1 MSAPPQLKRAR
12 DDTRPPGDDM
22 PAAALPLDA
31 HEGVPAIGVTGE
43 HLTQAAVLVRSPLAG
58 TILRV
63 ALPAVASA
71 LLMTLFTSVDA
82 YWIGT
87 RLGPV
92 GLAAVSTSVFWVWM
106 LVAAAEMVAVG
117 LTAVAAR
124 RHGQNRP
131 LEAGQAVGD
140 ALLFALALGTGVAI
154 TGLLTLDWLF
164 AVMNMPPDVTALGK
178 RYLAVYLAGCPL
190 IFGFFAIDAAFRAA
204 GDMRTP
210 FILLAVSVAAALV
223 LDPVLILGL
232 GPAPT
237 LGIAGAAI
245 ATILTRGSVFIVGLA
260 LLARRSMISVGRLS
274 GRAIPTIA
282 RIGLPTALTG
292 IIFSTIYVLL
302 TRTTTQ
308 FGTPALAALG
318 IGHRVESL
326 AYMVGVGFGA
336 AAAAIVGQNL
346 GAAQPARAA
355 RTGWITTGFASV
367 VGVVAAV
374 FEIAFAEEV
383 ASLFTDDPAVIAVSA
398 SYLRICALSQAFVGA
413 ELVLEGA
420 LGGAGHTLPPML
432 TSATLTAA
440 RIPLAAWA
448 AMRWGIDGIWWVIC
462 LTATARGVAMMV
474 LWRLGRWKRKSL

>member
-1 MSAPPQLKRAR
+1 
-12 DDTRPPGDDM
+12 M

-43 HLTQAAVLVRSPLAG
+43 FVAQAALVHSPLSR
-58 TILRV
+58 TIVRV
-63 ALPAVASA
+63 ALPSVASA

-82 YWIGT
+82 FWVGT
-87 RLGPV
+87 RLGPT
-92 GLAAVSTSVFWVWM
+92 GLAAVSTSVFWIWM
-106 LVAAAEMVAVG
+106 LIALAEMVAVG

-124 RHGQNRP
+124 RHGQRRP
-131 LEAGQAVGD
+131 TEAARAVGA
-140 ALLFALALGTGVAI
+140 ALLFSLTLGIAVAI
-154 TGLLTLDWLF
+154 VGLLMLDWLF
-164 AVMNMPPDVTALGK
+164 AVMHTPADVSALGR
-178 RYLAVYLAGCPL
+178 RYLTAYLAGCPL
-190 IFGFFAIDAAFRAA
+190 IFGYFAIDAAFRAS
-204 GDMRTP
+204 GDTRTP
-210 FILLAVSVAAALV
+210 FLLLAVSVVAALV

-232 GPAPT
+232 GPAPA

-245 ATILTRGSVFIVGLA
+245 ATILTRGSAFVLGLA
-260 LLARRSMISVGRLS
+260 LLARRSMIRLTGS
-274 GRAIPTIA
+274 SQGAVPLIA

-292 IIFSTIYVLL
+292 VIFSLIYVLM

-318 IGHRVESL
+318 IGHRVESW

-346 GAAQPARAA
+346 GAGQITRAE
-355 RTGWITTGFASV
+355 RSGWITTGFASV
-367 VGVVAAV
+367 VGILAAIV
-374 FEIAFAEEV
+374 EMTFAEEF

-420 LGGAGHTLPPML
+420 LGGAGHTFPPML
-432 TSATLTAA
+432 TSTTLTAI

-448 AMRWGIDGIWWVIC
+448 ALRWGIDGIWWVIC
-462 LTATARGVAMMV
+462 LTATARGIAMMV

>member
-1 MSAPPQLKRAR
+1 VSSTSQLRR
-12 DDTRPPGDDM
+12 EPDDTRPPGDDM

-43 HLTQAAVLVRSPLAG
+43 HVAAAVLVHSPLSR

-63 ALPAVASA
+63 ALPSVASA

-82 YWIGT
+82 FWVGT
-87 RLGPV
+87 RIGPT
-92 GLAAVSTSVFWVWM
+92 GLAAVSISVFWIWM
-106 LVAAAEMVAVG
+106 LIALAEMVAVG

-124 RHGQNRP
+124 RHGQRRP
-131 LEAGQAVGD
+131 GEAARAVGD
-140 ALLFALALGTGVAI
+140 ALLFALTLGIVVAVA
-154 TGLLTLDWLF
+154 GLLLLDWLF
-164 AVMNMPPDVTALGK
+164 GVMHTPPDVTALG
-178 RYLAVYLAGCPL
+178 RQYLTAYLAGCPL
-190 IFGFFAIDAAFRAA
+190 IFGYFAIDAAFRAS
-204 GDMRTP
+204 GDTRTP
-210 FILLAVSVAAALV
+210 FLLLAVSVVAALL

-232 GPAPT
+232 GPAPA
-237 LGIAGAAI
+237 LGIAGAAV
-245 ATILTRGSVFIVGLA
+245 ATILTRGSAFVLGLI
-260 LLARRSMISVGRLS
+260 LLTRRSMIRLAGPG
-274 GRAIPTIA
+274 GRAIPVIA
-282 RIGLPTALTG
+282 RIGLPTAATG
-292 IIFSTIYVLL
+292 VVFSLIYVLM

-318 IGHRVESL
+318 VGHRVESW

-346 GAAQPARAA
+346 GAGHVKRAE
-355 RTGWITTGFASV
+355 RSGWITTGFASV

-374 FEIAFAEEV
+374 VEIVFAEEF
-383 ASLFTDDPAVIAVSA
+383 ASIFTDDPAVIAVSA

-420 LGGAGHTLPPML
+420 LGGSGHTLPPML
-432 TSATLTAA
+432 ASTTLTAL

-448 AMRWGIDGIWWVIC
+448 ASRWGIDGIWWVIC
-462 LTATARGVAMMV
+462 LTATARGIAMMV

>member
-1 MSAPPQLKRAR
+1 
-12 DDTRPPGDDM
+12 M

-31 HEGVPAIGVTGE
+31 HEGVPAIGITGE
-43 HLTQAAVLVRSPLAG
+43 FVAQAALVDSPLSR
-58 TILRV
+58 TIVRV
-63 ALPAVASA
+63 ALPSVASA

-82 YWIGT
+82 FWVGT
-87 RLGPV
+87 RIGPT
-92 GLAAVSTSVFWVWM
+92 GLAAVSTSVFWIWM
-106 LVAAAEMVAVG
+106 LIALAEMVAVG

-124 RHGQNRP
+124 RHGQRRP
-131 LEAGQAVGD
+131 TEAARAVGA
-140 ALLFALALGTGVAI
+140 ALVFALGLGIVVAVV
-154 TGLLTLDWLF
+154 GLLLLDWAF
-164 AVMNMPPDVTALGK
+164 AVMRTSPEVTALGK
-178 RYLAVYLAGCPL
+178 RYLAAYLAGCPL
-190 IFGFFAIDAAFRAA
+190 IFGYFAVDAAFRAS
-204 GDMRTP
+204 GDTRTP
-210 FILLAVSVAAALV
+210 FALLAVSVVAALV

-232 GPAPT
+232 GPAPA

-245 ATILTRGSVFIVGLA
+245 ATILTRGSAFVLGLA
-260 LLARRSMISVGRLS
+260 LLTRRGMISLAGPS
-274 GRAIPTIA
+274 NRAIPVIA
-282 RIGLPTALTG
+282 RVGLPTAATG
-292 IIFSTIYVLL
+292 VIFSLIYVLM

-318 IGHRVESL
+318 IGHRVESW

-336 AAAAIVGQNL
+336 AAAAIIGQNL
-346 GAAQPARAA
+346 GAGQVGRAERA
-355 RTGWITTGFASV
+355 GWITTGFASV

-374 FEIAFAEEV
+374 VEIIFAEQF

-432 TSATLTAA
+432 TSTTLTAL

-448 AMRWGIDGIWWVIC
+448 AFRWGIEGIWWVIC
-462 LTATARGVAMMV
+462 LTATARGIAMMV

>member
-1 MSAPPQLKRAR
+1 MSPPRVLQRED

-43 HLTQAAVLVRSPLAG
+43 HVAHAVLVHAPLSA
-58 TILRV
+58 TIVRV

-82 YWIGT
+82 FWVGT
-87 RLGPV
+87 RLGPTA
-92 GLAAVSTSVFWVWM
+92 LAAVSTSVFWIWM
-106 LVAAAEMVAVG
+106 LIALAEMVAVG

-124 RHGQNRP
+124 RHGQRRP
-131 LEAGQAVGD
+131 DEAARAVGD
-140 ALLFALALGTGVAI
+140 ALLFSLALGTAVAI
-154 TGLLTLDWLF
+154 AGLLMLDWLF
-164 AVMNMPPDVTALGK
+164 AVMRTPDDVTALGK
-178 RYLAVYLAGCPL
+178 RYLTAYLAGCPL
-190 IFGFFAIDAAFRAA
+190 IFGYFAVDAAFRAA
-204 GDMRTP
+204 GDTRTP
-210 FILLAVSVAAALV
+210 FLLLSVSVLAALV

-237 LGIAGAAI
+237 MGIAGAAI
-245 ATILTRGSVFIVGLA
+245 ATILTRGSVFVLGLV
-260 LLARRSMISVGRLS
+260 LLARRSMLRFVSLAGRS
-274 GRAIPTIA
+274 IPLIA
-282 RIGLPTALTG
+282 RVGLPTAATG
-292 IIFSTIYVLL
+292 VIFSLIYVLM
-302 TRTTTQ
+302 TRTTTR

-318 IGHRVESL
+318 VGHRVESW

-346 GAAQPARAA
+346 GARQLTRAEHS
-355 RTGWITTGFASV
+355 GWITTGFASI
-367 VGVVAAV
+367 VGVIAGV
-374 FEIAFAEEV
+374 FQIVFAEEF
-383 ASLFTDDPAVIAVSA
+383 AGLFTDDAAVIAVSA

-432 TSATLTAA
+432 ASTTLTAL

-448 AMRWGIDGIWWVIC
+448 ASQWGVVGIWWVIC
-462 LTATARGVAMMV
+462 LTATARGIAMMI

>member
-1 MSAPPQLKRAR
+1 MSSPSHLQRER

-31 HEGVPAIGVTGE
+31 HEGVAAIGVTGE
-43 HLTQAAVLVRSPLAG
+43 HVAHAVLVRDPLAG
-58 TILRV
+58 TILQV
-63 ALPAVASA
+63 ALPSVASA

-82 YWIGT
+82 YWVGT
-87 RLGPV
+87 RLGPT

-106 LVAAAEMVAVG
+106 LVALAEMVAVG

-131 LEAGQAVGD
+131 AEAGRAVGD
-140 ALLFALALGTGVAI
+140 ALLFALALGTAVAI
-154 TGLLTLDWLF
+154 AGLVMLDWLF
-164 AVMNMPPDVTALGK
+164 GIMHTPPEVSALGK

-190 IFGFFAIDAAFRAA
+190 IFGYFAIDAAFRAS
-204 GDMRTP
+204 GDTRTP
-210 FILLAVSVAAALV
+210 FILLGVSVVAALV

-232 GPAPT
+232 GPAPA

-245 ATILTRGSVFIVGLA
+245 ATILTRGAAFVFGFI
-260 LLARRSMISVGRLS
+260 LLARRSMIRFAGP
-274 GRAIPTIA
+274 GGHAIPLIA
-282 RIGLPTALTG
+282 RIGLPTAATG
-292 IIFSTIYVLL
+292 FIFSTIYVLL

-318 IGHRVESL
+318 IGHRVESW

-346 GAAQPARAA
+346 GAAQAGRAERA
-355 RTGWITTGFASV
+355 GWITTGFASI
-367 VGVVAAV
+367 VGIVAAV
-374 FEIAFAEEV
+374 FAMVFAEEF
-383 ASLFTDDPAVIAVSA
+383 ASFFTDDPAVIAVTA

-432 TSATLTAA
+432 TSTTLTAL

-448 AMRWGIDGIWWVIC
+448 ALRWGIDGIWWVIC
-462 LTATARGVAMMV
+462 LTATARGIGMMV

>member
-1 MSAPPQLKRAR
+1 MISPSQLRR
-12 DDTRPPGDDM
+12 ERHDTRPPGDDM

-43 HLTQAAVLVRSPLAG
+43 HLAQAMLVRSPLSG
-58 TILRV
+58 TIVRV

-82 YWIGT
+82 FWVGT
-87 RLGPV
+87 RIGPT
-92 GLAAVSTSVFWVWM
+92 GLAAVTTSVFWIWM
-106 LVAAAEMVAVG
+106 LIALAEMVAVG

-124 RHGQNRP
+124 RHGQRRP
-131 LEAGQAVGD
+131 DEAARTVGD
-140 ALLFALALGTGVAI
+140 ALLFALTLGIAVAFA
-154 TGLLTLDWLF
+154 GLVLLDGLF
-164 AVMNMPPDVTALGK
+164 AIMHTPPDVTALGR
-178 RYLAVYLAGCPL
+178 RYLMAYLAGCPL
-190 IFGFFAIDAAFRAA
+190 IFGYFAVDAAFRAA
-204 GDMRTP
+204 GDTRTP
-210 FILLAVSVAAALV
+210 FLLLAVSVVAALL

-232 GPAPT
+232 GPAPA

-245 ATILTRGSVFIVGLA
+245 ATILTRGSAFVLGLI
-260 LLARRSMISVGRLS
+260 LLARRSMIRFAGPS
-274 GRAIPTIA
+274 GRSIAAIA
-282 RIGLPTALTG
+282 RIGAPTAATG
-292 IIFSTIYVLL
+292 VLFSLIYVLM

-318 IGHRVESL
+318 IGHRVESW

-346 GAAQPARAA
+346 GAAQVDRAV
-355 RTGWITTGFASV
+355 RSGWITSGFASV
-367 VGVVAAV
+367 VGIAAGVV
-374 FEIAFAEEV
+374 EIIFAEQF

-432 TSATLTAA
+432 ASTPLTAL

-448 AMRWGIDGIWWVIC
+448 AARWGIDGIWWVIC
-462 LTATARGVAMMV
+462 LTATARGIAMMV
-474 LWRLGRWKRKSL
+474 LWRLGRWQRKSL

>member
-1 MSAPPQLKRAR
+1 
-12 DDTRPPGDDM
+12 M

-31 HEGVPAIGVTGE
+31 HEGIPAIGITGE
-43 HLTQAAVLVRSPLAG
+43 FVAQAALVHSPLSR
-58 TILRV
+58 TIVRV
-63 ALPAVASA
+63 ALPSVASA

-82 YWIGT
+82 FWVGT
-87 RLGPV
+87 RIGPT
-92 GLAAVSTSVFWVWM
+92 GLAAVSTSVFWIWM
-106 LVAAAEMVAVG
+106 LIALAEMVAVG

-124 RHGQNRP
+124 RHGQRRP
-131 LEAGQAVGD
+131 AEAARAVGS
-140 ALLFALALGTGVAI
+140 ALLFALALGIGVAMV
-154 TGLLTLDWLF
+154 GLVMLDWAF
-164 AVMNMPPDVTALGK
+164 AVMHTSPEVSALGK
-178 RYLAVYLAGCPL
+178 RYLTAYLAGCPL
-190 IFGFFAIDAAFRAA
+190 IFGYFAIDAAFRAS
-204 GDMRTP
+204 GDTRTP
-210 FILLAVSVAAALV
+210 FALLAVSVVAALV
-223 LDPVLILGL
+223 LDPILILGL
-232 GPAPT
+232 GPAPA

-245 ATILTRGSVFIVGLA
+245 ATILTRGSAFILGLA
-260 LLARRSMISVGRLS
+260 LLTRRSMIRLS
-274 GRAIPTIA
+274 GPSDRAIPLIA
-282 RIGLPTALTG
+282 RIGLPTAATG
-292 IIFSTIYVLL
+292 VVFSLIYVLM

-318 IGHRVESL
+318 IGHRVESW

-346 GAAQPARAA
+346 GAGQVQRAE
-355 RTGWITTGFASV
+355 RSGWITTGFASV

-374 FEIAFAEEV
+374 VEIIFAEQF

-432 TSATLTAA
+432 TSTALTAL

-448 AMRWGIDGIWWVIC
+448 AFRWGIEGIWWVIC
-462 LTATARGVAMMV
+462 LTATARGIAMMV

>member
-1 MSAPPQLKRAR
+1 
-12 DDTRPPGDDM
+12 M

-31 HEGVPAIGVTGE
+31 HEGIPAIGITGE
-43 HLTQAAVLVRSPLAG
+43 FVAQAALVDSPLSR
-58 TILRV
+58 TIVRV
-63 ALPAVASA
+63 ALPSVASA

-82 YWIGT
+82 FWVGT
-87 RLGPV
+87 RIGPT
-92 GLAAVSTSVFWVWM
+92 GLAAVSTSVFWIWM
-106 LVAAAEMVAVG
+106 LIALAEMVAVG

-124 RHGQNRP
+124 RHGQRRP
-131 LEAGQAVGD
+131 AEAARAVGA
-140 ALLFALALGTGVAI
+140 ALLFALALGVVVAMV
-154 TGLLTLDWLF
+154 GLLMLDWAF
-164 AVMNMPPDVTALGK
+164 AVMHTSPEVSTLGK
-178 RYLAVYLAGCPL
+178 RYLTAYLAGCPL
-190 IFGFFAIDAAFRAA
+190 IFGYFAIDAAFRAS
-204 GDMRTP
+204 GDTRTP
-210 FILLAVSVAAALV
+210 FALLAVSVVAALV
-223 LDPVLILGL
+223 LDPILILGL
-232 GPAPT
+232 GPAPA

-245 ATILTRGSVFIVGLA
+245 ATIVTRGSAFILGLV
-260 LLARRSMISVGRLS
+260 LLTRRSMIRLS
-274 GRAIPTIA
+274 GPSDRAIPLIA
-282 RIGLPTALTG
+282 RIGLPTAATG
-292 IIFSTIYVLL
+292 VVFSLIYVLM

-318 IGHRVESL
+318 IGHRVESW

-346 GAAQPARAA
+346 GAGQVQRAE
-355 RTGWITTGFASV
+355 RSGWITTGFASV

-374 FEIAFAEEV
+374 VEIIFAEQF

-432 TSATLTAA
+432 TSTALTAL

-448 AMRWGIDGIWWVIC
+448 AFRWGIEGIWWVIC
-462 LTATARGVAMMV
+462 LTATARGIAMMV